1 MLPTDIVKRQEGLLN
16 LIHMYESMD
25 RKVIKQN
32 VKNAL
37 KRRYIKLI
45 EVCKDLDMEYNK
57 VKQWIYMGVNNI
69 PTLKDALALAE
80 FYHFSISEII
90 PLADKESSPKTD
102 QSIFFHIISKYSSTD
117 RLLIKKNLK
126 LSLKNL
132 KITPQNIQQDL
143 NISIY
148 KVRWWVCNFKNGIP
162 LLKDALALCNFYN
175 LNILDFCKNTF

>member
-1 MLPTDIVKRQEGLLN
+1 MLPTDIIKRQEGLLN
-16 LIHMYESMD
+16 LIHIYESMD
-25 RKVIKQN
+25 RKVIKKN

-37 KRRYIKLI
+37 KRRCIKLT

-90 PLADKESSPKTD
+90 SLSEKGNLPSTD
-102 QSIFFHIISKYSSTD
+102 QSILFHIISKYNSTD

-126 LSLKNL
+126 SSLKKL
-132 KITPQNIQQDL
+132 EITPQNIEQDL
-143 NISIY
+143 NIIIY

-162 LLKDALALCNFYN
+162 LLKDALLLCNFYN
-175 LNILDFCKNTF
+175 LNVLDFCKNTL